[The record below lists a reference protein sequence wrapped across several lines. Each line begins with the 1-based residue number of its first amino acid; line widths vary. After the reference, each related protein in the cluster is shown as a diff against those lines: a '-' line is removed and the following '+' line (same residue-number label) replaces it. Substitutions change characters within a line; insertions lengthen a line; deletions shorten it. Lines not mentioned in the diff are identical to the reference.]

1 MATHGSRAYGSYQD
15 MFLLSIKVFKWLFQ
29 PIHMSLQFVTL
40 NLLVDIITAQ
50 IARRAIIATTDA
62 SSPVKLPMNMEMNRK
77 RKKNAIELM

>member
-15 MFLLSIKVFKWLFQ
+15 IIQLSIKVFKWFFQ
-29 PIHMSLQFVTL
+29 PIHVSIQVDTL

-50 IARRAIIATTDA
+50 IARRAIIATTDT
-62 SSPVKLPMNMEMNRK
+62 SSPVELPMNIEMNRK